1 MFPKGSFSSCLQSMT
16 VASSA
21 IAVTVSVFLLMLT
34 AAVIEAVAES
44 QPLIKSCFERFL
56 GSLWLF
62 DGRRWV
68 RN

>member
-21 IAVTVSVFLLMLT
+21 IAVAASVFQLMLT
-34 AAVIEAVAES
+34 AAVIDAVTGS
-44 QPLIKSCFERFL
+44 QPLTKSCFERFL